1 MTDAVQPE
9 ACGTSES
16 TPEHLNLTCF
26 CITLD
31 QWELAQALDAASGES
46 GFQARIAVN
55 QPHLFSNVPVFLPAS
70 TLRAM
75 QDIVA
80 AIELVA
86 QIQAYKATVLGWAP
100 AIAQVDHGPLGALMG
115 YDFHLS
121 DDSPKLIEVN
131 TNAGGAFLNALLA
144 QAQTLCCVG
153 RVPVAGDSLV
163 AGFEAAVIA
172 MFCSEWRRQ
181 RGATLLRRI
190 AIVDDA
196 PQGQYLYPEFV
207 LAQKMLAR
215 HDIDTVICDPQALT
229 LADGGLYFGDLPVDL
244 VYNRLVD
251 FTLSEP
257 RHAALHDA
265 YQTGAVVVT
274 PNPHN
279 HALLAHKRN
288 LTLLSDPATLAAM
301 DVPPALATR
310 LQSIPPTQM
319 VTPENADALWRAR
332 RQLFFKPVSGHGGKA
347 VYRGD
352 KLTKSV
358 WADIA
363 GADYVAQALAAPSQR
378 MIRLDGVPTV
388 RKVDVRLYTYDAKPL
403 LVAARIYQGQT
414 TNFRTPGGGFAP
426 VLIV

>member
-1 MTDAVQPE
+1 MPPANSSCNNASAPE
-9 ACGTSES
+9 Q
-16 TPEHLNLTCF
+16 LNQSCF
-26 CITLD
+26 CISLD
-31 QWELAQALDAASGES
+31 RGELAQALDAASGEP
-46 GFQARIAVN
+46 GFQDRIAAN
-55 QPHLFSNVPVFLPAS
+55 QPHLFSNVPVFLPAAA
-70 TLRAM
+70 LHAM
-75 QDIVA
+75 QDVIA
-80 AIELVA
+80 AIEQVA
-86 QIQAYKATVLGWAP
+86 RIPAYKAAVLSWAP
-100 AIAQVDHGPLGALMG
+100 PNSQVDHGPRGALMG

-121 DDSPKLIEVN
+121 DDAPKLIEVN

-153 RVPVAGDSLV
+153 RVQMADDSLV
-163 AGFEAAVIA
+163 ARFEAAAMA
-172 MFCSEWRRQ
+172 MFRAEWQLQ
-181 RGATLLRRI
+181 RGSAPLRRI

-196 PQGQYLYPEFV
+196 PQDQYLYPEFV

-215 HDIDTVICDPQALT
+215 HGIDAVICDPQDLI
-229 LADGGLYFGDLPVDL
+229 LRNGGLYFGDLPVDL

-257 RHAALHDA
+257 RHAALGAA

-288 LTLLSDPATLAAM
+288 LSVLSDPAALDALGIPQTLAA
-301 DVPPALATR
+301 R
-310 LQSIPPTQM
+310 LLSIPQTRM
-319 VTPENADALWRAR
+319 VTPDNADALWQTR

-358 WADIA
+358 WADILN
-363 GADYVAQALAAPSQR
+363 ADYVAQALATPSQR
-378 MIRLDGVPTV
+378 MIRLDGVPTP
-388 RKVDVRLYTYDAKPL
+388 RKVDLRLFTYGAQPL
-403 LVAARIYQGQT
+403 LVVARIYQGQT